1 MECFMCKDNC
11 ENVYKIC
18 NCVSSTLCY
27 ECLMITNTTNIYKC
41 PICRENLKI
50 KYNRDYHKLFSLL
63 SGYLLL
69 HLAIIGIP
77 LIYPIYNYINNYSDL
92 SHYVLILSIYSVFIM
107 EPSMCKIIL
116 KNLKIKYVNY
126 QLSKLLFLG
135 CFIPFIFLLKDYSR
149 DLLFILICILPL
161 YLLPNITYATIN
173 IYNKSKE
180 IKDYINE
187 KTKSKQIIFKPI
199 YCEINEN
206 ILEIRDI

>member
-1 MECFMCKDNC
+1 MECFMCKDTC
-11 ENVYKIC
+11 ENIYKIC

-27 ECLMITNTTNIYKC
+27 ECLMITDTTNIFRC

-50 KYNRDYHKLFSLL
+50 KYNRDYHKLVSLL

-69 HLAIIGIP
+69 HLTVIGIP
-77 LIYPIYNYINNYSDL
+77 LIYPIYSYLNNYSEL
-92 SHYVLILSIYSVFIM
+92 SPMLLFLSLYSVLII

-126 QLSKLLFLG
+126 QLSKLLFAC

-161 YLLPNITYATIN
+161 YILPDISYSVIN

-180 IKDYINE
+180 LKEYINE
-187 KTKSKQIIFKPI
+187 KTKSKQIIFEPI

-206 ILEIRDI
+206 ILEISDI